1 MKQKRR
7 ADAEAPLIDENGEP
21 FPLKQELDDLAVESL
36 GEAND
41 AIEEARAKMAEHE
54 ANPEVIRKYEKL
66 KDEVGLLQEQVE
78 QSSNVSEKQATQIEE
93 KCDSFLKRL
102 EEKISDVS
110 NRFSK
115 YMGEMGCTG
124 SLRLRKGG
132 EDGMEK
138 KAFKKWGLEIL
149 VSFREGSKAQVL
161 SAQRHS
167 GGERSVSTIM
177 FLMALQD
184 LMVAPFRTVDEIN
197 QGLDDRN
204 ERLVFRRIVKNSTAP
219 PGQHS
224 TDHSG
229 QYFLITPKLLPNLT
243 DMENQAM
250 TILFVFNG
258 PHMFQNP
265 TQWKEFLEL
274 KAAASKPIASDD
286 VENQSNEGS
295 GSHTSKKKR
304 LS

>member
-1 MKQKRR
+1 MY
-7 ADAEAPLIDENGEP
+7 DENRQEL
-21 FPLKQELDDLAVESL
+21 PLKEVLDNLAVETVA
-36 GEAND
+36 EADD
-41 AIEEARAKMAEHE
+41 AIEEARIKVSEHE

-66 KDEVGLLQEQVE
+66 KDEVAMLQTEVD
-78 QSSNVSEKQATQIEE
+78 QSSNQREKQASEIGE
-93 KCDSFLKRL
+93 KCEAFLQQL
-102 EEKISDVS
+102 EARIEDVS
-110 NRFSK
+110 KRFSE
-115 YMGEMGCTG
+115 YMAEMGCTG
-124 SLRLRKGG
+124 TLRVRKGG
-132 EDGMEK
+132 EDGTEK
-138 KAFKKWGLEIL
+138 RGFKKWGLEIL
-149 VSFREGSKAQVL
+149 VSFREESNQQVL

-167 GGERSVSTIM
+167 GGERSVSTIL

-219 PGQHS
+219 PKPNDA

-243 DMENQAM
+243 DMENEAM

-258 PHMFQNP
+258 QYMFEDPN
-265 TQWKEFLEL
+265 QWKEFL
-274 KAAASKPIASDD
+274 KNRASATKPIASDD
-286 VENQSNEGS
+286 VENQTNEVDAS
-295 GSHTSKKKR
+295 RRQKKKR